1 MNEEEKG
8 EGEEKEEDEDEG
20 MERKGGQRGVKGGGE
35 EEGKVEEEDE
45 VWSVDITDVTPTEP
59 CGVLLLILSIDD
71 AMSRAI
77 MLNLKE
83 Q

>member
-1 MNEEEKG
+1 MEREQSWSFLSSTSPPAPLLVGGRQARERLSL
-8 EGEEKEEDEDEG
+8 EEDE
-20 MERKGGQRGVKGGGE
+20 V
-35 EEGKVEEEDE
+35 DE